1 VNLRGWIPV
10 RIAWRPSGPRV
21 EWMLLGTERLLDPFF
36 RQTLQKQMMKPFHQ
50 LFRRETGLEEMEAWT
65 QAEPGA
71 PLKGIVY
78 HMSRCGSTL
87 IGQQLGAIER
97 NIVASEP
104 APIDDVLQLPLNHP
118 ELDQHPELDRA
129 EQVRWLRAMAGALG
143 QKRNGE
149 EALYLKTDCWHIHD
163 LDLMREA
170 FPDTPW
176 IFLYRDPV
184 EVMVSQARIPAEW
197 TVPAILHPQ
206 RLRMEMSDWDP
217 RELDVYR
224 ARALAKICV
233 AGLLA
238 VQQTDGGL
246 LVNYNE
252 LPEAMYDRLL
262 THFDLREEDLP
273 AMQKAALQNAKS
285 PSACFTK
292 DASEKQATASERL
305 RAVVAEHLL
314 PVYMQLEAERTA
326 RMEGAKLQVSA

>member
-10 RIAWRPSGPRV
+10 RIAWRASGPRV

-36 RQTLQKQMMKPFHQ
+36 HETLHRQMMKPFHQ

-65 QAEPGA
+65 EEETGA

-87 IGQQLGAIER
+87 IGQQLGAVER

-104 APIDDVLQLPLNHP
+104 APIDDVLQLPLKHP
-118 ELDQHPELDRA
+118 GLKRP

-143 QKRNGE
+143 QRRNGE
-149 EALYLKTDCWHIHD
+149 GALYLKTDCWHAHH
-163 LDLMREA
+163 LGLMREA
-170 FPDTPW
+170 FPETPW

-184 EVMVSQARIPAEW
+184 EVMVSQARIPAAW
-197 TVPAILHPQ
+197 TVPAIVHPQ
-206 RLRMEMSDWDP
+206 RLKMEMSDWDP

-224 ARALAKICV
+224 ARVLAKICL
-233 AGLLA
+233 AGLRA

-252 LPEAMYDRLL
+252 LPEAMYTRLL
-262 THFDLREEDLP
+262 THFDLCEEDLP
-273 AMQKAALQNAKS
+273 AMQKAALQDAKS
-285 PSACFTK
+285 PGARFTK
-292 DASEKQATASERL
+292 DASRKQATAGERL

-314 PVYMQLEAERTA
+314 PIYLQLEAERAA
-326 RMEGAKLQVSA
+326 RMGAESTQVSA

>member
-1 VNLRGWIPV
+1 
-10 RIAWRPSGPRV
+10 
-21 EWMLLGTERLLDPFF
+21 MLLGTERLLDPFF
-36 RQTLQKQMMKPFHQ
+36 HQTLQKQMMKPFHQ
-50 LFRRETGLEEMEAWT
+50 LFRRETELEEMEAW
-65 QAEPGA
+65 AEGEPGA

-104 APIDDVLQLPLNHP
+104 APIEDVLRLPLNHP
-118 ELDQHPELDRA
+118 ELDQLPELDRA
-129 EQVRWLRAMAGALG
+129 QQVRWLRALVGALG

-149 EALYLKTDCWHIHD
+149 DALYLKTDCWHIHD

-170 FPDTPW
+170 FPETPW

-184 EVMVSQARIPAEW
+184 EVIVSYARIPAAW
-197 TVPAILHPQ
+197 TVPAIVHPQ
-206 RLRMEMSDWDP
+206 RLRMDIGDWDP

-224 ARALAKICV
+224 ARALAKICA
-233 AGLLA
+233 AGLCA
-238 VQQTDGGL
+238 VQQTHGGL

-262 THFDLREEDLP
+262 THFDLREEDLA

-285 PSACFTK
+285 PSARFTK
-292 DASEKQATASERL
+292 DASEKQAAASERL

-314 PVYMQLEAERTA
+314 PVYMQLEAERAA
-326 RMEGAKLQVSA
+326 RMEGAELQVNA

>member
-1 VNLRGWIPV
+1 MNLRGWIPV
-10 RIAWRPSGPRV
+10 RIAWRASAPQV
-21 EWMLLGTERLLDPFF
+21 EWMLLGRERLLDPFF
-36 RQTLQKQMMKPFHQ
+36 HETLQRQMAKPFHQ

-65 QAEPGA
+65 EAEPGA

-87 IGQQLGAIER
+87 IGQQLAAVEK

-104 APIDDVLQLPLNHP
+104 APIDDVLQLPLKHP
-118 ELDQHPELDRA
+118 GLSRA

-143 QKRNGE
+143 QRRNGE
-149 EALYLKTDCWHIHD
+149 DALYLKADCWHIHH

-184 EVMVSQARIPAEW
+184 EVMVSQTRIPASW
-197 TVPAILHPQ
+197 TVPAIVHPR
-206 RLRMEMSDWDP
+206 RLSMEMSDWDP
-217 RELDVYR
+217 REMDVYR
-224 ARALAKICV
+224 ARALAKICQ
-233 AGLLA
+233 AGLRA
-238 VQQTDGGL
+238 VQQTGGGQ

-252 LPEAMYDRLL
+252 LPEAMYTRLL
-262 THFDLREEDLP
+262 THFGLCDEDLP
-273 AMQKAALQNAKS
+273 AMQKAALQDAKS
-285 PSACFTK
+285 PRARFTK
-292 DASEKQATASERL
+292 DATQKQAAATERL

-326 RMEGAKLQVSA
+326 RLEPTGTPISA